1 MPEKPTPPPTQ
12 AFNDVL
18 ARMMQAEVNE
28 GGPPPATPCDTPVE
42 VIAQIHMADPENAPP
57 RNEDTVQITKQ
68 ELEKMLTEQLDR
80 LREEIHEMRAKSV
93 TLKEAAFTKWSEAM
107 TELEAKQ
114 TAARE
119 KLGEITTST
128 GAAWERLRD
137 GAKIAWD
144 ELEKAVRKARSEF

>member
-1 MPEKPTPPPTQ
+1 MTDERSKQNTPP
-12 AFNDVL
+12 FDDLL

-28 GGPPPATPCDTPVE
+28 GGPPPATPCDTPFE
-42 VIAQIHMADPENAPP
+42 VDSQTHVAEPEKELPG
-57 RNEDTVQITKQ
+57 NEDTVQITKQ
-68 ELEKMLTEQLDR
+68 EFEKMLTEQLDC
-80 LREEIHEMRAKSV
+80 LREEIHEMRTQGL

-107 TELEAKQ
+107 TDLEAKQ

-119 KLGEITTST
+119 KLGEIAKST

-137 GAKIAWD
+137 GAKTAWD

>member
-1 MPEKPTPPPTQ
+1 MSEKPTPPPTQ

-18 ARMMQAEVNE
+18 AKMMQAEVNE

-42 VIAQIHMADPENAPP
+42 VISQIHMADAENAPP

-68 ELEKMLTEQLDR
+68 EFEKTLTEQLNR
-80 LREEIHEMRAKSV
+80 LREEIHEMRTTSV

-107 TELEAKQ
+107 TDLEAKQ

-119 KLGEITTST
+119 KLGEITKST

-144 ELEKAVRKARSEF
+144 ELEKAVRKARSQF